1 MCKMWFIQDGIKF
14 AQHWLEQRKI
24 PATERLQ
31 LAKHYEIRHWVTPAV
46 QELLKTPLSS
56 LSNGDLDFINIR
68 LYSIIAKA
76 KEAIEKQCKLIAACP
91 PSLPKD
97 TQDFQTAWC
106 VSHATC
112 AKVWAD
118 TWWKVVARSIL
129 HPLRPLEFNTI
140 VDFLKSIEHQGMSA
154 PCKEDML
161 RKLQSDGSPF
171 NTLQGIEDGAIR
183 SVLLAC
189 EFSP

>member
-1 MCKMWFIQDGIKF
+1 MWYIEDGIKF
-14 AQHWLEQRKI
+14 AQHWLEQCNI

-31 LAKHYEIRHWVTPAV
+31 LAKYYEMRVWVAPAV
-46 QELLKTPLSS
+46 RELLRTPLNS
-56 LSNGDLDFINIR
+56 LSNGDLDHMNIR

-76 KEAIEKQCKLIAACP
+76 KEAIEKQRKLIAACP

-97 TQDFQTAWC
+97 SQDFQTAWC
-106 VSHATC
+106 ASHAIC

-118 TWWKVVARSIL
+118 MWWKVVARSIL
-129 HPLRPLEFNTI
+129 HPLKPLEIHTI
-140 VDFLKSIEHQGMSA
+140 VEFLRSIEHRGMSL

-161 RKLQSDGSPF
+161 RRLQSDGSPF

-189 EFSP
+189 EFSL